1 MKKVCHITSVH
12 RWDDTRIFYKEC
24 CTLVEAGWAVS
35 LIAANG
41 TPGMHKGVKLV
52 VVKNTR
58 TSRLYRATVVAWR
71 ILRSALKEKPNVVH
85 FHDPELIWVGLV
97 LRVFGKKV
105 VYDVHENLRAQIEDK
120 PWLRFPK
127 TTRWLYGLA
136 ERISVRSF
144 SIVIAADSFTPTFA
158 AYGIR
163 PVPVLNFPQVEA
175 LQQLN
180 VVSANRAE
188 KDGILYVGLVSEGR
202 CFIDIVRALH
212 LLKTRNI
219 RYQMHAVGPME
230 EGLQARLEGMTEYR
244 EVKDQIHLYGRLPV
258 FEAYRM
264 AEKCSIALSLL
275 KPLPNYTRSISTK
288 VFEYMSLGIP
298 FITSRF
304 PVYQFIEDEKLGV
317 LCNAEDYRD
326 IADKLHYLMTGGA
339 QIEDMIQRSKRVV
352 VEKYSWESQ
361 AAKLKALYM
370 ELEGRGD
377 R

>member
-24 CTLVEAGWAVS
+24 CALLEAGWQVT
-35 LIAANG
+35 LVAANG
-41 TPGMHKGVKLV
+41 TPGTYRGVKLV
-52 VVKNTR
+52 VVNNTSA
-58 TSRLYRATVVAWR
+58 SRLYRATVVAWR
-71 ILRSALKEKPNVVH
+71 ILRSTLKEKPNVVH

-97 LRVFGKKV
+97 LRMLGKKV

-127 TTRWLYGLA
+127 TTRWLYGML

-144 SIVIAADSFTPTFA
+144 SIVIAENSYAEIFTP
-158 AYGIR
+158 YKVV
-163 PVPVLNFPQVEA
+163 PVPVLNYPQVEE
-175 LQQLN
+175 LRQLN
-180 VVSANRAE
+180 VVSENRTS
-188 KDGILYVGLVSEGR
+188 KVGILYVGLVSEGR

-219 RYQMHAVGPME
+219 HYQMHAVGPLE
-230 EGLQARLEGMTEYR
+230 DGLLARLEVMTEYR

-304 PVYQFIEDEKLGV
+304 PVYQFIEDDKLGV
-317 LCNAEDYRD
+317 LCNAEDYHD
-326 IADKLHYLMTGGA
+326 IADKLHYVMTGGA
-339 QIEDMIQRSKRVV
+339 QIEDMVERSKLAV

-361 AAKLKALYM
+361 AQNLKALYSK
-370 ELEGRGD
+370 LEG
-377 R
+377 

>member
-24 CTLVEAGWAVS
+24 CTLVEAAWKVALV
-35 LIAANG
+35 AANG
-41 TPGMHKGVKLV
+41 TPGTYRGVKLL
-52 VVKNTR
+52 VVKNTSA
-58 TSRLYRATVVAWR
+58 SRLYRATVVAFR
-71 ILRSALKEKPNVVH
+71 ILRVTLKEKPNVVH

-97 LRVFGKKV
+97 LRILGKKV

-127 TTRWLYGLA
+127 TTRWVYGIV

-144 SIVIAADSFTPTFA
+144 SIVIAENSYTEIFSP
-158 AYGIR
+158 YNVKPI
-163 PVPVLNFPQVEA
+163 PVLNYPQVEE
-175 LQQLN
+175 LRQLN
-180 VVSANRAE
+180 MVSANRTS
-188 KDGILYVGLVSEGR
+188 KVGILYVGLVSEGR

-219 RYQMHAVGPME
+219 HYQMHAVGPVE
-230 EGLQARLEGMTEYR
+230 EGLLARLEVMTEYG

-326 IADKLHYLMTGGA
+326 IADKLHYVMTGGA
-339 QIEDMIQRSKRVV
+339 QIEDMIDRSNRVV
-352 VEKYSWESQ
+352 VEKFSWESQ
-361 AAKLKALYM
+361 AEKLKKLYAS
-370 ELEGRGD
+370 LAEGG
-377 R
+377 